1 MKPTDADIEIL
12 RAISL
17 FEAVTPNALWDTMPD
32 ASDPKKAMERLWS
45 NHFLDREL
53 VHSKPALYRVS
64 AKGRRLLLVTN
75 AQEGGQIAAPR
86 NGIPMDTYT
95 GEKPIY
101 TRPGSD
107 DFLKVPSR
115 RGDSTVEWERPF
127 IICAKVEP
135 VGVRG

>member
-1 MKPTDADIEIL
+1 MKPTDDDIEIL

-17 FEAVTPNALWDTMPD
+17 FEAVTPNTLWDTMPD
-32 ASDPKKAMERLWS
+32 AADPKKAMERLWS
-45 NHFLDREL
+45 NHYLDREL
-53 VHSKPALYRVS
+53 VHSKPALYCVS
-64 AKGRRLLLVTN
+64 AKGRRLLLLANQQGAGEV
-75 AQEGGQIAAPR
+75 AAPR
-86 NGIPMDTYT
+86 TSIPEGCYT
-95 GEKPIY
+95 GEKAAY

>member
-1 MKPTDADIEIL
+1 MNEQSRQTLQAIADHGPISHSELREMFHRDFRWHCQALGRTGHAEPT
-12 RAISL
+12 
-17 FEAVTPNALWDTMPD
+17 
-32 ASDPKKAMERLWS
+32 ERGRLHTLWS
-45 NHFLDREL
+45 ITALGRMALASNE
-53 VHSKPALYRVS
+53 PAGAVAGPRTGFS
-64 AKGRRLLLVTN
+64 AD
-75 AQEGGQIAAPR
+75 P
-86 NGIPMDTYT
+86 YT
-95 GEKPIY
+95 GEKRTH